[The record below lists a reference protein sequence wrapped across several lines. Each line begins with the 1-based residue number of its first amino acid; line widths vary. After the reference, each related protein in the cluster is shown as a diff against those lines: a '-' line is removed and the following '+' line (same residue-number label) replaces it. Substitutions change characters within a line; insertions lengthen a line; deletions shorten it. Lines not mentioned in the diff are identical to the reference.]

1 MPLRTYLRLI
11 RLPNVL
17 TAAADGLAGWLI
29 AGGALDRPDRWGLIA
44 LASMAVYAGGIV
56 LNDLCDLELDRVER
70 PERPLPSGAVSI
82 SAARALAAIL
92 LSAGPLLAWA
102 GGGRYGLAVGTT
114 LTLAVVAYD
123 ASLRRTP
130 LGPLAMGSCRALNLL
145 MGVAAASV
153 APDLAAALGTGAAYA
168 FGYGLFVAGLTWT
181 SRAETSTGRSASVAF
196 GLAVQNA
203 ALILIAALM
212 LRAGFVEPA
221 IDSDPPRIRAEA
233 LLLLALIA
241 LAINSVALAALAESR
256 PATVMRLV
264 KTSILSLV
272 WIDVAFVIAARGIVP
287 ALAVAALG
295 PPAAWLARRIAA
307 T

>member
-29 AGGALDRPDRWGLIA
+29 AGGALDRPDRWGPIA
-44 LASMAVYAGGIV
+44 LASMAIYAGGIV

-82 SAARALAAIL
+82 PAARALAAIL
-92 LSAGPLLAWA
+92 LSAGPLLAWV
-102 GGGRYGLAVGTT
+102 GGGGYGLAVGSA

-145 MGVAAASV
+145 MGVAAASA

-168 FGYGLFVAGLTWT
+168 LGYGLFVAGLTWT
-181 SRAETSTGRSASVAF
+181 SRAETSTGRPGLVAV

-203 ALILIAALM
+203 ALLLIAALM
-212 LRAGFVEPA
+212 IRTGFAERA
-221 IDSDPPRIRAEA
+221 IDPDPPRIRAGA

-241 LAINSVALAALAESR
+241 LAINSVALAALAEPR
-256 PATVMRLV
+256 PATIMRLV

-272 WIDVAFVIAARGIVP
+272 WIDVAMVIAARGIVP